1 MGIELEAMGLIENR
15 ILDLS
20 AVLQSFEV

>member
-1 MGIELEAMGLIENR
+1 MGIALEAMGLIENR